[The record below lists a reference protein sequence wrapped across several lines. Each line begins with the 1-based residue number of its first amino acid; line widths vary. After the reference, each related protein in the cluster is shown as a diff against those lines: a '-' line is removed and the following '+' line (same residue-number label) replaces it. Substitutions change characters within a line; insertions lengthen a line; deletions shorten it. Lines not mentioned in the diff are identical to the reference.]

1 MQFNH
6 SISQLKAKAKELL
19 IGKSGTMALAVLIST
34 LIPSVAISV
43 FQMVI
48 NPNNIVS
55 VFIYLIAVIAISLL
69 SYVFYAGVTG
79 MVLKVSRRQNISV
92 GNVFYMFTDRPDR
105 YIGSGFLVSILT
117 SLPALPG
124 IIVMISAIP
133 YELIYK
139 LATYSSLSYSNEE
152 LFLNGISYSDA
163 LNMAN
168 LILGMIPMFML
179 GFLLSMIGYVFSLW
193 ISLMYEL
200 TTYILIDNPDMRVIE
215 ALKASRLLTK
225 GHRLDLFVLILSFIG
240 WIILSIFTF
249 GILLLWVMPYMQ
261 TTISLFYFDLTKE
274 PVRENPA
281 NAPFIS

>member
-34 LIPSVAISV
+34 LIPSVAISI

-163 LNMAN
+163 LNMTN

-215 ALKASRLLTK
+215 ALKASRSLTK

-261 TTISLFYFDLTKE
+261 TTISLFYFDLKKE